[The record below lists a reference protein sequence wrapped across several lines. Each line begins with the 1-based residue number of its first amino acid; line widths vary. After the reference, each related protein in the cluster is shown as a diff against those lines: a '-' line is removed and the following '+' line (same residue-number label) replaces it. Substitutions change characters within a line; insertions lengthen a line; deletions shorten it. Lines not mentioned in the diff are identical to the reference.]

1 MQGREEDNR
10 PKPSSNRQWT
20 TELNSTYK
28 YIKISLPNTLLN
40 ILLWSLNESSY
51 ISLTTTRQGS
61 EEWTG
66 ARTNQR
72 NITKINYDD
81 LKLKKFDWIFH
92 LLWVH
97 CSIVHCCLC
106 FVLPFHLTWSNWLML
121 PCVCWILTSCFIYP
135 AMDLVVDM
143 VKGPIILN
151 NRMNRM
157 TEHNFTVYEL

>member
-1 MQGREEDNR
+1 MQGKEEDNR

-51 ISLTTTRQGS
+51 ISLTTRQGS

-81 LKLKKFDWIFH
+81 LKLNKFDWIFH

-106 FVLPFHLTWSNWLML
+106 FVLPFTPDLIKLTNATLYVLNINKLLHLPRNW
-121 PCVCWILTSCFIYP
+121 VGGGNG
-135 AMDLVVDM
+135 
-143 VKGPIILN
+143 KGSYNPK
-151 NRMNRM
+151 
-157 TEHNFTVYEL
+157 